1 MAQDT
6 PLTEQHIKELN
17 DIARLPPE
25 QQQQRLQTFLK
36 TLTPEQIDF
45 LKKQQGGECLFCSL
59 ADGKIPSKKIYEDS
73 AYLAVLDIKPASKGH
88 VLLFPKKHYQLLGQ
102 MSDEETGKL
111 FVLANKLSRV
121 VFETVKAEGTN
132 IHLANGGAAGQTM
145 PHVVVHIIPRWKN
158 DHVGFFWEGQKIDEQ
173 EMNALH
179 AQMIQLVPQ
188 LLAPPKEE
196 IKKETPAVVSWNEK
210 KRIP

>member
-1 MAQDT
+1 MAQGT

-17 DIARLPPE
+17 DIATLPPE
-25 QQQQRLQTFLK
+25 HQQQRLQLFLK
-36 TLTPEQIDF
+36 TLTPEQIEF

-59 ADGKIPSKKIYEDS
+59 ASGKIPSQKIYEDD
-73 AYLAVLDIKPASKGH
+73 ACLAVLDIRPAAKGH

-102 MSDEETGKL
+102 MSDVETGKL

-121 VFETVKAEGTN
+121 VFETVQAEGTN
-132 IHLANGGAAGQTM
+132 IYVASGAAAGQTM

-158 DHVGFFWEGQKIDEQ
+158 DKVVFSWEGQNINEN
-173 EMNALH
+173 EMKALYTK
-179 AQMIQLVPQ
+179 MIALVPQ
-188 LLAPPKEE
+188 LLAPPREE
-196 IKKETPAVVSWNEK
+196 IKKEAPHAVEWNER